1 MSDFSTIIKR
11 NLKIDAK
18 TVYFDLRQKKDPLE
32 FTYNGSQ
39 MFHGMQGEGKTVSM
53 YKYGMDVHDRFKRS
67 VIVTNLVLV
76 GMTPVR
82 VSEVEGLGELES
94 YPEDFWRKN
103 YIQVATFDEV
113 MTALRTA
120 RNSLYG
126 VIFMID
132 EIHTYFHSHDSKSIP
147 MWVAQ
152 VFSQQRKQR
161 LTILGTVQDWED
173 LTKIIR
179 RQAKNLILCHKV
191 GYFITQ
197 TVVDPRSMEMEYG
210 EQFFAIKKKGFFF
223 LSRRIR
229 DGMDTYQV
237 IDSGRSVMGGG
248 EMSQPVLKKKNGTPL
263 NRRRNGYPIKNRT
276 GIATKTDTA
285 KN

>member
-1 MSDFSTIIKR
+1 VADFANIIKR
-11 NLKIDAK
+11 DLKVSLDTIK
-18 TVYFDLRQKKDPLE
+18 HDLQQKKDPLE
-32 FTYNGSQ
+32 FIFNGSQ

-53 YKYGMDVHDRFKRS
+53 YKYGMDVFYRFKRS
-67 VIVTNLVLV
+67 VIVTNLVL
-76 GMTPVR
+76 TDLKPVHIKD
-82 VSEVEGLGELES
+82 VQKKGELQ
-94 YPEDFWRKN
+94 DFHDKTFWRTH
-103 YIQVATFDEV
+103 YIQVVDFEDV
-113 MTALRTA
+113 MLALRTI
-120 RNSLYG
+120 RNGSYG

-152 VFSQQRKQR
+152 VFSQQRKQK

-179 RQAKNLILCHKV
+179 RQARNLVLCHKV

-197 TVVDPRSMEMEYG
+197 TVVDPRTMEMEYG

-223 LSRRIR
+223 LSRKIR

-237 IDSGRSVMGGG
+237 IDSGRSVMGGN
-248 EMSQPVLKKKNGTPL
+248 EMNQPVSKNKNGTL
-263 NRRRNGYPIKNRT
+263 VRKTKYGYGRSNIQQTEKVRS
-276 GIATKTDTA
+276 GR
-285 KN
+285 